1 MSKVHSTPTS
11 SLTLALRKFLV
22 SGFVVFSFVAYAVHD
37 RLSNAD
43 PSLIETAPT
52 AEGSHIQLMADAP
65 QPIPTN
71 TSVPAATNA
80 PSATAIPPTV
90 TSQAEGQYIDG
101 VYTGPSTNAYY
112 GRVQVQAT
120 VQDGILTD
128 VLFLDYPQDRRTSR
142 RINEIAMPRL
152 TREAVQVQSAYVHI
166 VSGATLTSN
175 AFAQSLYVALNDAA
189 AQS

>member
-1 MSKVHSTPTS
+1 
-11 SLTLALRKFLV
+11 
-22 SGFVVFSFVAYAVHD
+22 
-37 RLSNAD
+37 
-43 PSLIETAPT
+43 
-52 AEGSHIQLMADAP
+52 MADAP
-65 QPIPTN
+65 QPIATN